1 MFAVFATQK
10 CVGGRSS
17 NIQIII
23 RFWKNCPPNQ
33 IFFADSLL
41 TTYLALHHVPEP
53 RYAVGVIEYNSFLVV
68 NLRYRPLY
76 SKMRTNDENSTKL

>member
-10 CVGGRSS
+10 SVGGRSS

-23 RFWKNCPPNQ
+23 RFWETAFLAKY
-33 IFFADSLL
+33 SLL
-41 TTYLALHHVPEP
+41 TLCLPLTQRSTTREP
-53 RYAVGVIEYNSFLVV
+53 RYAIGVIEYNSFLVV

-76 SKMRTNDENSTKL
+76 SKTVTTDENSTNL